1 MTRLASFA
9 SLLTNASRLSFRMRW
24 AAAAATG
31 ISIIG
36 FSSGSCMISSARRAI
51 LTPLS
56 PMRSI
61 SATIFIAV
69 EMKRRSEATGC
80 SRARISK
87 QMLSIS
93 SSSLS
98 TSSSSSTTRWASD
111 GRRSTSARVA
121 SAIDF
126 SALQPISRSFS
137 FNERSSCS
145 YCLLVCSRSCMTESP
160 TSNQID
166 ISNLLQLH
174 ELSVANAGA
183 FDRLHAYVLGAEAY
197 AHDAGGHAAK
207 RRPAPYQFHGPR
219 CGNLFV
225 RTQNTP
231 YQSILNE
238 DLHGLCDPRWQ
249 FTAGLDSFEMRNCRA
264 GLCQMRG
271 QNIGCR
277 DRVLNCQID
286 SHTSDGRH
294 RVGGVPNTQES
305 GAIPFP

>member
-1 MTRLASFA
+1 M
-9 SLLTNASRLSFRMRW
+9 
-24 AAAAATG
+24 AAVPQAPAW
-31 ISIIG
+31 
-36 FSSGSCMISSARRAI
+36 RRQ
-51 LTPLS
+51 
-56 PMRSI
+56 SI
-61 SATIFIAV
+61 SPL
-69 EMKRRSEATGC
+69 C
-80 SRARISK
+80 SR
-87 QMLSIS
+87 
-93 SSSLS
+93 
-98 TSSSSSTTRWASD
+98 
-111 GRRSTSARVA
+111 SAEV
-121 SAIDF
+121 S
-126 SALQPISRSFS
+126 P

-207 RRPAPYQFHGPR
+207 RRPALYQFHGPR

-277 DRVLNCQID
+277 DRVLIARLIPTPPMGDIAWAASPIHRSPGQYHFRRRSTRTVSSLMSSQLLN
-286 SHTSDGRH
+286 SFMRSRKNGTTYTMSFWKAGR
-294 RVGGVPNTQES
+294 P
-305 GAIPFP
+305 ACLIW